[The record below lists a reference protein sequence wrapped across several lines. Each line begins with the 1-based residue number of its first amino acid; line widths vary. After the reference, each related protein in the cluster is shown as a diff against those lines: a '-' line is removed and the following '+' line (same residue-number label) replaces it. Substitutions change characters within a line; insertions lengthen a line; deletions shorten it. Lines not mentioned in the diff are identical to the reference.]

1 MSDNAKRRIKKII
14 IVGGGTAGWMTAAAF
29 SKVLGTSCYD
39 IVLIESDDIGT
50 VGVGE
55 ATIPLIT
62 SFNQI
67 LGLDESQ
74 FMKKTQAT
82 FKLGIEFVNWGN
94 IGDRYIHPFGVYGK
108 GIGSL
113 AFYNFLLKQQKLKPD
128 TDVGD
133 YSINIQAARHNKFMR
148 APNLPNSPLADI
160 RYAYHF
166 DAGLYALYLRNY
178 AEQQG
183 AIRVQGEI
191 TNVSLDDDSGCITS
205 VTLKDGQTHSADFFI
220 DCSGFRGLLIEQ
232 ALKTG
237 YEDWS
242 HLLLSDTA
250 VTVPSEVI
258 HPLPSFTRSTA
269 HSAGWQ
275 WCIPLQHRTGN
286 GHVFSSRFMSEDEAT
301 SLLLQHLP
309 TPALAGPRTVK
320 FKTGIRRKL
329 WNKNCVAIGLSSGF
343 IEPLESTSIHL
354 IHSAIHK
361 LLTFFPTGALSQVD
375 IDKYND
381 VMRTDIEFIRDFI
394 LLHYKA
400 TSRTDSAFWNH
411 CRTMDVPDGLRKKM
425 ELYIKSG
432 RLYRDNNE
440 LFTEDSWF
448 AVMEGQG
455 VKVEDY
461 HPLVDS
467 VEQVKFDA
475 MLGDIARA
483 IRESTDVIPSHAE
496 YIARYCKA

>member
-1 MSDNAKRRIKKII
+1 MMSSDTNRIKKIV

-29 SKVLGTSCYD
+29 AKVLGTQHYE
-39 IVLIESDDIGT
+39 IQLIESDDIGT

-67 LGLDESQ
+67 LGVDESD
-74 FMKKTQAT
+74 FMKKTQGT
-82 FKLGIEFVNWGN
+82 FKLGIEFVNWGKV
-94 IGDRYIHPFGVYGK
+94 GDRYIHPFGTYGR
-108 GIGSL
+108 GMGAL
-113 AFYNFLLKQQKLKPD
+113 AFYNYLLKQKKRVAN
-128 TDVGD
+128 TDVGQ
-133 YSINIQAARHNKFMR
+133 YSINIQAARNNKFMR
-148 APNLPNSPLADI
+148 APNLPNSPLSEI
-160 RYAYHF
+160 KYAYHF
-166 DAGLYALYLRNY
+166 DAGLYARFLRNY
-178 AEQQG
+178 AEQKG
-183 AIRVQGEI
+183 VIRTEGQI
-191 TNVSLDDDSGCITS
+191 MDVSLNDETGYIKS
-205 VTLKDGQTHSADFFI
+205 VTLKNNEQYSGDFFI

-232 ALKTG
+232 SLKTG

-250 VTVPSEVI
+250 IAVPSDVMN
-258 HPLPSFTRSTA
+258 PRPSFTRATA

-301 SLLLQHLP
+301 SILLKHLP
-309 TPALAGPRTVK
+309 TKALAEPRTVK
-320 FKTGIRRKL
+320 FKTGMRRKL

-361 LLTFFPTGALSQVD
+361 LLTFFPSSSFCQAD

-381 VMRTDIEFIRDFI
+381 IMRTDIEFIRDFI
-394 LLHYKA
+394 ILHYKA

-411 CRTMDVPDGLRKKM
+411 CRTMDVPDGLRKKID
-425 ELYIKSG
+425 LYVKSG
-432 RLYRDNNE
+432 KLYRDNNE

-455 VKVEDY
+455 IMVEDY

-467 VEQVKFDA
+467 MGEAEFNAALQDV
-475 MLGDIARA
+475 ARA
-483 IRESTDVIPSHAE
+483 IGQSAEIIPSHDE
-496 YIARYCKA
+496 YISKYCKA

>member
-1 MSDNAKRRIKKII
+1 MKDDLIHRIKKII

-29 SKVLGTSCYD
+29 SKVLGTKNYE

-67 LGLDESQ
+67 LGLEETN

-82 FKLGIEFVNWGN
+82 FKLGIEFVNWGA
-94 IGDRYIHPFGVYGK
+94 IGDRYVHPFGVYGK
-108 GIGSL
+108 GMGAL
-113 AFYNFLLKQQKLKPD
+113 AFYNYLLKQKKMD
-128 TDVGD
+128 SNTDVGD
-133 YSINIQAARHNKFMR
+133 YSINIQAARSNKFMR
-148 APNLPNSPLADI
+148 APNLPNSPLAEI
-160 RYAYHF
+160 KYAYHF
-166 DAGLYALYLRNY
+166 DAGLYARFLRDY
-178 AEQQG
+178 AEPQG
-183 AIRVQGEI
+183 VVRVQGEI
-191 TNVSLDDDSGCITS
+191 KTVSLDDNSGYIKS
-205 VTLKDGQTHSADFFI
+205 VTLKDGQEHSADFFI

-232 ALKTG
+232 SLKTG
-237 YEDWS
+237 YDDWS

-250 VTVPSEVI
+250 VTVPSEI
-258 HPLPSFTRSTA
+258 MAPLPSYTRSTA

-301 SLLLQHLP
+301 TLLLQNLP
-309 TPALAGPRTVK
+309 TKSLAEPRVVK

-329 WNKNCVAIGLSSGF
+329 WNKNCVAIGLSGGF

-361 LLTFFPTGALSQVD
+361 LLAFFPTASLSQVD

-394 LLHYKA
+394 ILHYKA
-400 TSRTDSAFWNH
+400 TSRNDSAFWNH
-411 CRTMDVPDGLRKKM
+411 CRTMEVPDGLRRKM
-425 ELYIKSG
+425 ELYTKSG

-455 VKVEDY
+455 IDVEDY

-467 VEQVKFDA
+467 LDA
-475 MLGDIARA
+475 ADFNSILLDIHRA
-483 IRESTDVIPSHAE
+483 TQQSAGVMPSHDE
-496 YIARYCKA
+496 YITRYCKA